1 VESGSAA
8 AGVSS
13 SRADGYAGPGPRRRA
28 IGYLSVGG
36 ASLIMGSIGV
46 MVRYATVP
54 ASMLLVLRMAVGG
67 VVVGFL
73 FARAGAYADL
83 RRPGVPRRL
92 LVVGVIVSG
101 NLLCYFL
108 AIRYTDVAVAIFTS
122 YMAPVYVAMLSP
134 LLLKQ
139 PTERVVYGAL
149 ALSLVGMGAILLPG
163 LVERGA
169 HLSSFGLTMG
179 VVAGLLY
186 GVFLILAKGLRAH
199 VSQYT
204 IVLSECVVTTVL
216 VLPLGLY
223 QTIGAGYHITMRDL
237 VMAVMLGVFNTAVSF
252 SLFQHGLRY
261 IRVQHASILGY
272 LEPVSAPVYALVF
285 LSEVPSPWTVAGGA
299 LIIAAGVLVVALG
312 KADEEPLP

>member
-1 VESGSAA
+1 MESGSAA

-13 SRADGYAGPGPRRRA
+13 SRARGYAGPGPRSRV

-83 RRPGVPRRL
+83 RQPGVPRRL
-92 LVVGVIVSG
+92 LVVGVIVAG

-134 LLLKQ
+134 VLLKQ

-169 HLSSFGLTMG
+169 HLSSFGLAMG

-285 LSEVPSPWTVAGGA
+285 LSEVPSSWTVAGGA